1 MPQGSTLR
9 PLFFLLYIHDLPND
23 TKSLPRLFADDTC
36 LILSHSSVAKLEKN
50 INQDLANVSRWAIT
64 NQLTI
69 NPTKS
74 HSLIVSPYLNKSS
87 PNAFITLDSSILK
100 VEKSIKYL
108 GINTDNQLLFGDHI
122 KQLRTIVS
130 RAVGIMTKIR
140 HFIPLRILKQIYFAF
155 IHSHFTYGIIVWGA
169 TFPSYLTPLKSL
181 QNRAIKLL
189 SGASR
194 FHSAQPLYKENNTL
208 SLNNLLSQ
216 ETAKF
221 MYKFIHKQLPVQ
233 FDNYFDDVHA
243 IHKRS
248 TRTSQMKNQL
258 YIPRFRTNRLQRSI
272 KYREVKVWNDIP
284 KEIKHN
290 KCNFSAFKRINKKYL
305 ISQVI

>member
-1 MPQGSTLR
+1 
-9 PLFFLLYIHDLPND
+9 
-23 TKSLPRLFADDTC
+23 
-36 LILSHSSVAKLEKN
+36 
-50 INQDLANVSRWAIT
+50 
-64 NQLTI
+64 
-69 NPTKS
+69 
-74 HSLIVSPYLNKSS
+74 
-87 PNAFITLDSSILK
+87 
-100 VEKSIKYL
+100 
-108 GINTDNQLLFGDHI
+108 
-122 KQLRTIVS
+122 
-130 RAVGIMTKIR
+130 MTKIR

-155 IHSHFTYGIIVWGA
+155 IHSHLTYDIIVWGA

-194 FHSAQPLYKENNTL
+194 FQSAQPLYKENNIL

-233 FDNYFDDVHA
+233 FDNYFDNVHA

-272 KYREVKVWNDIP
+272 KYRGVKVWNNIP
-284 KEIKHN
+284 NEIKNN

-305 ISQVI
+305 VSHVI